1 MSIRGHKALW
11 EVSDMVDVLVCGV
24 GGQGI
29 LLLAEV
35 LGTAALKSGLD
46 ARVSEIHGMA
56 QRGGSVICHVR
67 AGRGQVYAPTITD
80 GSADVLLA
88 LEPVEALRA
97 LKFIGHET
105 LALVSTR
112 AIRPTLV
119 SLGLARYP
127 DIEEARRTL
136 ENVCART
143 VFIDALRLAEEAGSP
158 LAQNIVMAGALH
170 ATGRFPADRG
180 AFLKA
185 IEELVPSRYID
196 INMRAFEL
204 GEEALKRA
212 LEER

>member
-1 MSIRGHKALW
+1 
-11 EVSDMVDVLVCGV
+11 MVDVLVCGV

-67 AGRGQVYAPTITD
+67 AGPGPVYAPTITD

-88 LEPVEALRA
+88 LEPAEALRA
-97 LKFIGHET
+97 LRFVGKET

-112 AIRPTLV
+112 TIRPTLV
-119 SLGLARYP
+119 SLGLASYP
-127 DIEEARRTL
+127 GLEEAQEAL
-136 ENVCART
+136 KEACAR
-143 VFIDALRLAEEAGSP
+143 VIFIDALGLAEEAGSP
-158 LAQNIVMAGALH
+158 LAQNMVMAGALH
-170 ATGRFPADRG
+170 ATGRFPAGRE
-180 AFLKA
+180 AMLEA
-185 IEELVPSRYID
+185 IEELVPRRYVD

-204 GEEALKRA
+204 GERKLKEM
-212 LEER
+212 LEEGESSG